1 MIISIDVKK
10 AFHKIRHPFMIK
22 KKNKKKQPLNMY
34 EERKYKLAYRKHHI
48 EGLKAESCSTK
59 IRKTRMA
66 TPAKFIQHNI
76 ANPKQRN

>member
-1 MIISIDVKK
+1 
-10 AFHKIRHPFMIK
+10 
-22 KKNKKKQPLNMY
+22 MY

-48 EGLKAESCSTK
+48 EGLKAESCYTK

>member
-1 MIISIDVKK
+1 MIISIDAEK

-22 KKNKKKQPLNMY
+22 KKKKPLNMY
-34 EERKYKLAYRKHHI
+34 KERKYKLAYRKHHI